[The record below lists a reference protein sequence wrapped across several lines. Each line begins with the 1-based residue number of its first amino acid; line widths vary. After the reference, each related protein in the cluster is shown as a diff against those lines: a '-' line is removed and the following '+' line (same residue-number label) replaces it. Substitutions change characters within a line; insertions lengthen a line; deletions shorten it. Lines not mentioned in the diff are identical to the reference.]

1 MAWATAGRHGQRGP
15 QRPGEGQTSQEEGLP
30 GGEKETTTTYR
41 KKLKKRFTEYNGS
54 LDDDVGTTVPG
65 TTLSRVSNLYILY
78 STLVLRYEL
87 WKRAPTPPLHQ
98 SSRAQLCVG
107 ESTRLVPQGFVNA

>member
-41 KKLKKRFTEYNGS
+41 KKAITEYNGS

-98 SSRAQLCVG
+98 SSRMPSSVW
-107 ESTRLVPQGFVNA
+107 ERVPQGFVNA